1 MRPHVD
7 SERRSFDATDGASRT
22 SDSGVTLSLYG
33 FESLDRST
41 LSDTITR
48 QIEVLLIS
56 GGVAPGE
63 TLPFRRLAEA
73 FGVSIMP
80 VRDAVSRLASDGA
93 LEVLPGK
100 AARVRVLPLE
110 GFRELTRLRLLLEC
124 FAAEEAAK
132 HATEKDLAKVAAHE
146 AAFRDAAS
154 QVPVN
159 SAEAVAANYA
169 LHFAIYKAAGMPMLL
184 GVIERL
190 WLKAGPILNFD
201 MRNDP
206 RRLSEGQAVNFHA
219 ALVHALRR
227 RDINGTRAALE
238 ADIAAAA
245 RHIERTG
252 RLPAK

>member
-1 MRPHVD
+1 MKPHVN
-7 SERRSFDATDGASRT
+7 SENRSFEAIGGGPAAA
-22 SDSGVTLSLYG
+22 GVTQSLYG
-33 FESLDRST
+33 FELLDRST

-63 TLPFRRLAEA
+63 TLPFRQLSEA

-100 AARVRVLPLE
+100 AARVQVLSLKD
-110 GFRELTRLRLLLEC
+110 FRELTRLRLLLEC
-124 FAAEEAAK
+124 FAAGEAAE
-132 HATEKDLAKVAAHE
+132 HATEEDLANVAAHE
-146 AAFRDAAS
+146 AAFRSAAS
-154 QVPVN
+154 QIPVN

-169 LHFAIYKAAGMPMLL
+169 LHFAVYKAAEMPMLL

-219 ALVHALRR
+219 ALVDALRR
-227 RDINGTRAALE
+227 RDVKGTRAALE
-238 ADIAAAA
+238 ADITAAA
-245 RHIERTG
+245 RHVERTG
-252 RLPAK
+252 RLPEK

>member
-1 MRPHVD
+1 MSPIVDPQSRPFAAARP
-7 SERRSFDATDGASRT
+7 ENTAFDAGAT
-22 SDSGVTLSLYG
+22 QSLYG

-48 QIEVLLIS
+48 QLEVLLIS

-63 TLPFRRLAEA
+63 TLPFRRLSEA

-80 VRDAVSRLASDGA
+80 VRDAVGRLASDGA

-100 AARVRVLPLE
+100 AARVPVLPLE
-110 GFRELTRLRLLLEC
+110 GFRELTRLRLLLEG
-124 FAAEEAAK
+124 FAAEESAKKAA
-132 HATEKDLAKVAAHE
+132 AEDLENVAAHE
-146 AAFRDAAS
+146 AAFRAAAT

-159 SAEAVAANYA
+159 SAGAVAANYA
-169 LHFAIYKAAGMPMLL
+169 LHFAVYRAAGMPMLL

-219 ALVHALRR
+219 NFIDALRR
-227 RDINGTRAALE
+227 RDASGARAALE